1 MNISEI
7 VVGKRY
13 RLIYGNEQI
22 FLGIGMRKLNT
33 SNEYTEKHLVII
45 ESNDKDSIG
54 KMVQEGVNASDNFWD
69 SIVEEDCGL
78 FVWYCT

>member
-13 RLIYGNEQI
+13 RLIYSNEQI

-33 SNEYTEKHLVII
+33 SDEYTEKHLVVI
-45 ESNDKDSIG
+45 ESNDKDFIG
-54 KMVQEGVNASDNFWD
+54 KMVQEGVNASNNFWD

-78 FVWYCT
+78 FVMGN